1 MLRLETTSLNFIS
14 IGMRSNVTLFFG
26 IIFSLVESLHTNIV
40 QISILMGT
48 APIIW
53 GMTSLIMPRLMS
65 KFSLYQIILVAAWTL
80 ALSAVFRLFGGTFPL
95 FFFTLT
101 LNIGI
106 GILNISIPAW
116 VKQIAPNR
124 TDLLLGRHY
133 KIMLLAS
140 GCSIIMAVAIL
151 DTGNHWKWAFAPWL
165 VPSLIGASLLIFV
178 PERLTA
184 QSAEVSVT
192 KSYQSANGAGLSTFI
207 LFFGIQG
214 VASHAFG
221 VWSPSIMI
229 DFGFSTLNSAI
240 VCAMLTIVGAF
251 LASKL
256 LSQQL
261 SQAAL
266 QKCFKI
272 ASLLLFVGYI
282 QILSKQVLIFSLGLF
297 LVFCSQ
303 GIIFLIGLIS
313 ITRWSNDVSQ
323 VLAASSKIQGWGY
336 VLTGFGPICV
346 GLIRQSQGSWEAC
359 IYFMIFC
366 TLGLYI
372 TGLKTLRSES

>member
-1 MLRLETTSLNFIS
+1 MLRLETISLNFIS

-26 IIFSLVESLHTNIV
+26 IIFSLVESLHTNIL

-53 GMTSLIMPRLMS
+53 GMTSLIMPRLIS

-80 ALSAVFRLFGGTFPL
+80 ALSAVFRLFGGIIPL
-95 FFFTLT
+95 FFFTLI

-116 VKQIAPNR
+116 VKQIAPNC
-124 TDLLLGRHY
+124 TDLLLARHY

-140 GCSIIMAVAIL
+140 GCSIITAVVIL
-151 DTGNHWKWAFAPWL
+151 DSGSNWKWAFAPWL

-178 PERLTA
+178 PERLTS
-184 QSAEVSVT
+184 QSEEVTIT
-192 KSYQSANGAGLSTFI
+192 KSNRSTNGAGFSTFI

-221 VWSPSIMI
+221 VWSPSILI
-229 DFGFSTLNSAI
+229 DYGFSALTSAI
-240 VCAMLTIVGAF
+240 VCASLTIVGAF

-261 SQAAL
+261 SQTAL

-272 ASLLLFVGYI
+272 ASFFLLVGFI
-282 QILSKQVLIFSLGLF
+282 QLLSKQVQIFSLGLI

-303 GIIFLIGLIS
+303 GIIFLISLIS

-336 VLTGFGPICV
+336 VTTGFGPICV

-359 IYFMIFC
+359 IYFLIFC
-366 TLGLYI
+366 TLALSI

>member
-1 MLRLETTSLNFIS
+1 MLRLETISLNFIS

-26 IIFSLVESLHTNIV
+26 IIFSLVESLNSNIV
-40 QISILMGT
+40 QISILMAT

-53 GMTSLIMPRLMS
+53 GMTSLIMPQLMS
-65 KFSLYQIILVAAWTL
+65 KFSLHQIILVAAWTL
-80 ALSAVFRLFGGTFPL
+80 ALSAVFRLLGGILPL

-116 VKQIAPNR
+116 VKQIAPNS
-124 TDLLLGRHY
+124 TDSLLGRHY

-140 GCSIIMAVAIL
+140 GCSIVMAVLIL
-151 DTGNHWKWAFAPWL
+151 DSGNHWKWALAPWL

-178 PERLTA
+178 PDRLTA
-184 QSAEVSVT
+184 RPAEVTVT
-192 KSYQSANGAGLSTFI
+192 KSSHSGSNTGISTFI

-229 DFGFSTLNSAI
+229 DYGFSTLTSAI
-240 VCAMLTIVGAF
+240 MCAILAIAAAF

-256 LSQQL
+256 LSRQL
-261 SQAAL
+261 PQAAL
-266 QKCFKI
+266 LMCFKI
-272 ASLLLFVGYI
+272 ASLLLLVGFI
-282 QILSKQVLIFSLGLF
+282 QLLSKQVQIFSLGLF
-297 LVFCSQ
+297 LVFSSQ
-303 GIIFLIGLIS
+303 GIIFLISLIS

-336 VLTGFGPICV
+336 VITGFGPICV

-366 TLGLYI
+366 TLALFA
-372 TGLKTLRSES
+372 TGLKTLRLES